1 MKSTSSKVDDSQ
13 LLEETRRRAVQQQ
26 SINGSL
32 ARLLSQGKLSWSSIP
47 PRPELGRLPEVK
59 DNIDGLLA
67 KKPETTQYV
76 EQPSNTPNHFHH
88 WTGLAPHYFS
98 GWRRAVLSAQLRD
111 EIKVK
116 S

>member
-47 PRPELGRLPEVK
+47 PRPSLEDYQK
-59 DNIDGLLA
+59 
-67 KKPETTQYV
+67 
-76 EQPSNTPNHFHH
+76 
-88 WTGLAPHYFS
+88 
-98 GWRRAVLSAQLRD
+98 
-111 EIKVK
+111 
-116 S
+116 